1 MKKYIG
7 IFAAML
13 LCALLALSAFAAETV
28 VYVNDGG
35 TGDGSSASAPL
46 GNMTEAISKI
56 ANGGKVVI
64 VDTYTCADEFHEPT
78 HKGNITISGGKYVF
92 TNGRYNRWFL
102 EGSGST
108 TFENITFEYGE
119 GSTSLFVGQ
128 FFELIFGEGV
138 VTPEKGVYVLGGYQ
152 YAEGGP
158 VYDAPKYDAD
168 SHITIKS
175 GTYHA
180 VSGFSRGASTEEYT
194 GTSHITVDGGTI
206 ATLYGA
212 AINGSYAQ
220 NSEIIVNGGNIN
232 NLRTAGDAT
241 RRINGNSTVTVNG
254 GMIGLLSMNNVMGH
268 TTVNYNGGNIAMAE
282 KTVEPAVEEFVTDGT
297 TTLVASPSV
306 DTKLLSIFFDE
317 TQVSGNTPAV
327 TTAPPAKTT
336 APETTTAPEK
346 TTASEPAKSEEPA
359 TSEESKE
366 AAASEETTTEAGSE
380 EVTTEPEKTEPAETT
395 TEAEKT
401 TDTEKAVDTSASTTA
416 AAPKTEGGLSTGA
429 IIGIVAAVI
438 VVIAVVVV
446 VIIKKKK

>member
-64 VDTYTCADEFHEPT
+64 VDTYTCPDEYHEPT
-78 HKGNITISGGKYVF
+78 HKGNITISGGKYIF
-92 TNGRYNRWFL
+92 TNGSYNRWFL
-102 EGSGST
+102 EGPGST

-119 GSTSLFVGQ
+119 GSTSLFLAQ
-128 FFELIFGEGV
+128 FFPLTFGEGV
-138 VTPEKGVYVLGGYQ
+138 VTPAEGKVYVVGGYQ
-152 YAEGGP
+152 YTQDG
-158 VYDAPKYDAD
+158 VMSDAPKYDAD

-175 GTYHA
+175 GTYWA
-180 VSGFSRGASTEEYT
+180 VSGFSRGPSTEEYT
-194 GTSHITVDGGTI
+194 GTSHIVVDGGTI
-206 ATLYGA
+206 STVYGA
-212 AINGSYAQ
+212 AINGSYAA
-220 NSEIIVNGGNIN
+220 NSEIIVNGGNVQ
-232 NLRTAGDAT
+232 NLRTAGDQT

-297 TTLVASPSV
+297 TTLVAAPGV
-306 DTKLLSIFFDE
+306 ETKLLAIFFDE
-317 TQVSGNTPAV
+317 VNAGGKTPV
-327 TTAPPAKTT
+327 
-336 APETTTAPEK
+336 TTAPEK
-346 TTASEPAKSEEPA
+346 TTEPVKTTEPTKTEEPAKTTED
-359 TSEESKE
+359 TKD
-366 AAASEETTTEAGSE
+366 AAATEDTTASETTTG
-380 EVTTEPEKTEPAETT
+380 EVTTEPTKTEPTETT
-395 TEAEKT
+395 PAAEKT
-401 TDTEKAVDTSASTTA
+401 TDTEKAADTSAPETTA
-416 AAPKTEGGLSTGA
+416 APAPASEGGLSTGA

-446 VIIKKKK
+446 VIVKKKK